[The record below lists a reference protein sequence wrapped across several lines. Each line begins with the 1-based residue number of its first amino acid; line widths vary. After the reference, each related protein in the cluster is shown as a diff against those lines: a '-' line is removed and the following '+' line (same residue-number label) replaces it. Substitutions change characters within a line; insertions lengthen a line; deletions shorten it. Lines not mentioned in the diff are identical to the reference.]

1 MLAALRRTRGTLV
14 PLVSGGTLTTCI
26 ARQMKPLR
34 SLRVAGV
41 RSETGRRR
49 RRRRPAPRSAALC
62 RSSKVGG
69 AAHSTPFPAAANA
82 RLRARA
88 RWTASSLP
96 RRALRPTASGKA
108 QPARQSA
115 RYAPRPAASRLRSR
129 CSQRLL
135 VRVRR
140 RCRASIELLALPRST
155 PRRRTSLLQR
165 SSPARSRSSPRLL
178 CRRARASAQG
188 APIRGCGVKP
198 SGGPSSWPA
207 SGSARP
213 PRLSPSSLPPPHP
226 RRKARPARRPL
237 DARSTPGASVPR
249 SSSATRPARCA

>member
-1 MLAALRRTRGTLV
+1 MAGENQKNPPYMLLVTGANEIEQVGSAGLLAALRRTRGTLV

-82 RLRARA
+82 RLRSRA

-96 RRALRPTASGKA
+96 RRALRTSVPGKA
-108 QPARQSA
+108 QPTRQSA
-115 RYAPRPAASRLRSR
+115 RYAPRPVASRPRPR
-129 CSQRLL
+129 CSPCDCSCD
-135 VRVRR
+135 RR
-140 RCRASIELLALPRST
+140 RCRH
-155 PRRRTSLLQR
+155 
-165 SSPARSRSSPRLL
+165 
-178 CRRARASAQG
+178 RA
-188 APIRGCGVKP
+188 P
-198 SGGPSSWPA
+198 
-207 SGSARP
+207 
-213 PRLSPSSLPPPHP
+213 
-226 RRKARPARRPL
+226 
-237 DARSTPGASVPR
+237 
-249 SSSATRPARCA
+249 